1 MHKVV
6 DDVLFKESKKMCFV
20 CDRGRGRDPSP
31 CFYDSLEYQHLVY
44 TDVDKFCL
52 KYRVSLHYA
61 YVKYPLLID
70 LFWMFFSLLYKLSG
84 SFIFPIIHTCNLHL
98 LYIISFM

>member
-1 MHKVV
+1 
-6 DDVLFKESKKMCFV
+6 MCYV
-20 CDRGRGRDPSP
+20 CDGGRGDPSP

-84 SFIFPIIHTCNLHL
+84 SFILPIIHACNLHFL
-98 LYIISFM
+98 

>member
-84 SFIFPIIHTCNLHL
+84 SFILPNHT
-98 LYIISFM
+98 YM